1 MLDYCEKE
9 IHVVKGIKSNLEKTN
24 SEKEDIL
31 FCVYNNIEVKYF
43 KFLSR
48 PILVGVSS
56 HFN

>member
-1 MLDYCEKE
+1 MLEYCEKE
-9 IHVVKGIKSNLEKTN
+9 IHVVKAIKSNLENTN

-48 PILVGVSS
+48 PMLVGVSLT
-56 HFN
+56 F